1 MSAAVPIFRG
11 RRPLALGL
19 TDVSAALGPVVI
31 PPLFRWSTEAYS
43 WRGVFIL
50 LAAFTMQCSVF
61 GALLRRVKCII

>member
-19 TDVSAALGPVVI
+19 TDVSATLGPIVMS
-31 PPLFRWSTEAYS
+31 PLFRWSTEVYS
-43 WRGVFIL
+43 RRGLVIL
-50 LAAFTMQCSVF
+50 LAAFTMQCCVF